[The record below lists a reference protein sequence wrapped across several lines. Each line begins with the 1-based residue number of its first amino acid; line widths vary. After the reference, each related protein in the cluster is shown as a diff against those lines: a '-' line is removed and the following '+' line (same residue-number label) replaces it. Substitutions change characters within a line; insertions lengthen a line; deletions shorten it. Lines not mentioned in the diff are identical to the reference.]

1 MEARP
6 KNERRV
12 LVIDDE
18 PIVCKSLKLTLG
30 RSGFAVEAFE
40 DPTLALN
47 RFDETRFDIVVTDV
61 VMGDVDG
68 IQVLNYVKKKT
79 PDVKV
84 IIMTAFAYMHLARDA
99 MERGAFDFIAK
110 PFKAEDI
117 REIVIRAATEV
128 PAHEGE

>member
-1 MEARP
+1 VEA
-6 KNERRV
+6 KSNTELRV

-47 RFDETRFDIVVTDV
+47 RFDEENFDIVVTDV

-79 PDVKV
+79 PDVRV
-84 IIMTAFAYMHLARDA
+84 IIMTAFAHMHLAREA

-110 PFKAEDI
+110 PFRAEEI
-117 REIVIRAATEV
+117 RGIVARAAAEL
-128 PAHEGE
+128 PAGGSQ